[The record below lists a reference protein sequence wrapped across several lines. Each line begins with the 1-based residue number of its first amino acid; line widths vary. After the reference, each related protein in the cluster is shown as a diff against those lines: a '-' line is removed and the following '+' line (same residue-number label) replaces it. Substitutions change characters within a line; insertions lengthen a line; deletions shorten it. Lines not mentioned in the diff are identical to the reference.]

1 MIVGGGRREAVMEV
15 FLDLSAV
22 IVWFAV
28 AIWGGASL
36 VVEAKRTKNWE
47 KVHIAA
53 ISAATVAGPL
63 LIHMPDQVLL
73 VGRTRGLG
81 AILALASWF
90 AILWAQP
97 RVQRFF
103 ARPW

>member
-1 MIVGGGRREAVMEV
+1 MIVGGRREAVMEV

-28 AIWGGASL
+28 VIWSAASL
-36 VVEAKRTKNWE
+36 VAKARRTKNWE
-47 KVHIAA
+47 KVHVAA

-63 LIHMPDQVLL
+63 LIQTPDEVLL

-81 AILALASWF
+81 AVLALVSWI

-103 ARPW
+103 AQPW